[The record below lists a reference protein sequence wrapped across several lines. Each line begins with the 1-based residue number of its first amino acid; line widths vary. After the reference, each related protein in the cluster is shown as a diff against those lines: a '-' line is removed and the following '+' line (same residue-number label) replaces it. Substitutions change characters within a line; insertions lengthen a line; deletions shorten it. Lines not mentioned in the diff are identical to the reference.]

1 MLVRDCVAVTVG
13 LLVQIQESWWREIQV
28 LPMRTHP
35 TMTTSGTGGYLL
47 TGIRV
52 IPSERPES
60 LANVKRQEGK
70 LPRRKKVR
78 G

>member
-1 MLVRDCVAVTVG
+1 MSATDGGGVL
-13 LLVQIQESWWREIQV
+13 QIQESWRREIQV

-47 TGIRV
+47 SGIRV
-52 IPSERPES
+52 VPSQRPDS
-60 LANVKRQEGK
+60 LGGGGKRQDGK

-78 G
+78 V